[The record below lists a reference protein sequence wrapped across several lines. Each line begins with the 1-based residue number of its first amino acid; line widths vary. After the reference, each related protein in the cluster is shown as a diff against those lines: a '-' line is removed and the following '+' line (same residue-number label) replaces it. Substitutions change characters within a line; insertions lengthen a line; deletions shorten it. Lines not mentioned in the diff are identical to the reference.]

1 MSELKNKYFEMIELI
16 ITDLE
21 KYVIF
26 ITRNREIAKDVLSD
40 AILKGF
46 NSFQSIKNI
55 GSFKYYMLT
64 IIRRTFHEYKRKN
77 NYYDESY
84 ETIIDS
90 IYSDELSPE
99 DKTDVAI
106 LYDAL
111 DKLNESDRELIILAE
126 LSEIP
131 HKEIA
136 DMLGTNSDN
145 IKTKVYRA
153 KKKLKEILNDL
164 ELQWCKNERH

>member
-55 GSFKYYMLT
+55 SSFKYYMLT
-64 IIRRTFHEYKRKN
+64 IIRRTFYEYKRKS

-84 ETIIDS
+84 KTIIDS

-126 LSEIP
+126 LSEMP